1 MFGKPFKCL
10 KETECYLHLN
20 SHKTSH
26 FGPIYSNESAI
37 GLIIAT
43 GNGLIF
49 IKSWRT
55 SYSESRFDKYIYV
68 KRCWL
73 DLERNCKRK
82 SYL

>member
-10 KETECYLHLN
+10 KEAECYLHLN

-49 IKSWRT
+49 IKLT
-55 SYSESRFDKYIYV
+55 
-68 KRCWL
+68 
-73 DLERNCKRK
+73 N
-82 SYL
+82 